1 MHSFFKKVHIFE
13 NFTYQVYTYIENL
26 YNEIKNDAI
35 FPDLVCAILVSFF
48 YWAQIPVKILDVWKY
63 TKQGQ
68 EKQAFSFL
76 KWTQLVGRIVKK
88 KKKSKTVRHWS
99 LNHKKC
105 MHVQRAHLVKMC
117 KNQKANLLLK
127 NSFSYIAITLAPT
140 VGAKKFCKYC
150 FFL

>member
-1 MHSFFKKVHIFE
+1 MITHAQIGSKLMKLFFKKVHIFE

-35 FPDLVCAILVSFF
+35 FPHLVCAILVSFF

-68 EKQAFSFL
+68 ERQAFSFVHIYHL
-76 KWTQLVGRIVKK
+76 KWAQLVGRIVKK

-99 LNHKKC
+99 LNHKIC
-105 MHVQRAHLVKMC
+105 MHVQRGTSG
-117 KNQKANLLLK
+117 KN
-127 NSFSYIAITLAPT
+127 
-140 VGAKKFCKYC
+140 V
-150 FFL
+150 